1 MTTEG
6 AQQTT
11 DAPRRVV
18 LPIEGMT
25 CAACVSS
32 VTTALQRVDGVADAV
47 VNLATETAS
56 VTFAPDGERIAAMS
70 KAVGSIGYR
79 VASEKVV
86 LTVPGLS
93 DPASTKSVETRIA
106 QIDGVLDATGNPAS
120 EQIAVT
126 LVSGAVPSDALRQAV
141 ADAGYEAAAVT
152 GTDALDAE
160 VERLARRS
168 ELRNLRNRAAFSI
181 VSAAAIMAIM
191 LTPDVERSIGA
202 LWTNIAA
209 LVLATP
215 VQLWAARQI
224 YASAWSAFL
233 HRTSNMNTLIAI
245 GTSTAYLYS
254 IAVTAT
260 GGLAGQSGHTYFD
273 TSAVIIALIL
283 FGRLLEARAKA
294 SAAGAIRSLIGM
306 QPRTARVIRDGEE
319 QDIPASEVRPGDAIS
334 VRPGERIPA
343 DGVVTEG
350 ATAIDESMLTGESL
364 PVEKQVGAT
373 VYGGTVNVSG
383 ALTFEAAKV
392 GSATAIAQIIRLV
405 QQAQGSKA
413 PIQRLADT
421 VAAYFVPVVL
431 ATALTTF
438 LLWWRLGPDPAFE
451 QAMLNA
457 ITILIIACPCALGL
471 ATPTAIMVGTGTGAR
486 HGILI
491 RGAESL
497 EQAHRLDIIVFD
509 KTGTLTEGKPQ
520 VTEVLPHGV
529 SEAELLAAAASV
541 EARSEHPVAAAIVRA
556 AADRNLALQPASAFQ
571 AAPGL
576 GVRANVE
583 GDSVAI
589 GSVELG
595 RMAGNALSGT
605 AASAVHLLAQQGKT
619 AVVVLRN
626 DSLIGLIAIADT
638 VRPESANAVAD
649 LNGMGIEVA
658 MLSGDSEAAANTI
671 AAKLG
676 ITNVMAQVLP
686 GGKAAQV
693 QRLQEGGQRVAMVGD
708 GINDAPAL
716 AQADVGI
723 AIGAG
728 TDAALEAA
736 DVALITSDVRSVKA
750 VVQLSRATM
759 RTIRQNLVWAFGYNV
774 LLIPIAAGVLHLAFG
789 RNGVPE
795 SLHWALGDS
804 GFLNP
809 MLAALAMALSSVS
822 VVTNSLQLKRWRP
835 R

>member
-1 MTTEG
+1 
-6 AQQTT
+6 
-11 DAPRRVV
+11 
-18 LPIEGMT
+18 
-25 CAACVSS
+25 
-32 VTTALQRVDGVADAV
+32 
-47 VNLATETAS
+47 
-56 VTFAPDGERIAAMS
+56 
-70 KAVGSIGYR
+70 
-79 VASEKVV
+79 
-86 LTVPGLS
+86 
-93 DPASTKSVETRIA
+93 
-106 QIDGVLDATGNPAS
+106 
-120 EQIAVT
+120 
-126 LVSGAVPSDALRQAV
+126 
-141 ADAGYEAAAVT
+141 
-152 GTDALDAE
+152 
-160 VERLARRS
+160 
-168 ELRNLRNRAAFSI
+168 
-181 VSAAAIMAIM
+181 MAIM

-306 QPRTARVIRDGEE
+306 QPRTARVIRDGKE
-319 QDIPASEVRPGDAIS
+319 QDIPAGEVRPGDAIS

-373 VYGGTVNVSG
+373 IYGGTVNVSG

-556 AADRNLALQPASAFQ
+556 AADRNLTLQPASAFQ

-583 GDSVAI
+583 GDSIAI

-605 AASAVHLLAQQGKT
+605 AASAAHLLAQQGKT

-789 RNGVPE
+789 QNGVPE
-795 SLHWALGDS
+795 SLYWALGDS

-822 VVTNSLQLKRWRP
+822 VVTNSLRLKRWRP